1 MICSSQYL
9 SRDGRTYCSEYSQ
22 LSITNLYVAI
32 SCCKRWKLMT
42 HSDPNLDLCSQLE
55 MESVNTVLNL
65 ESLDRFFSL
74 YLNCC
79 EYLLCFWSFSECLFT
94 GFQMCNVLS
103 FLQSIVIK
111 NFSEGQRLLEI
122 DTLNPQ
128 GDFPSVVI
136 MIVILYL

>member
-1 MICSSQYL
+1 
-9 SRDGRTYCSEYSQ
+9 
-22 LSITNLYVAI
+22 
-32 SCCKRWKLMT
+32 
-42 HSDPNLDLCSQLE
+42 
-55 MESVNTVLNL
+55 
-65 ESLDRFFSL
+65 
-74 YLNCC
+74 
-79 EYLLCFWSFSECLFT
+79 
-94 GFQMCNVLS
+94 MCNVLS